1 MKNVSVYSGMIAMVH
16 LLVWDWL
23 AVFDVVDDCG
33 ADDSG
38 SDGEDW
44 EEHGVA
50 PLLRFVV
57 RKFSEKSV

>member
-1 MKNVSVYSGMIAMVH
+1 MVH

-57 RKFSEKSV
+57 RKFSEQSV